1 MEYYRKKIEIMDKFD
16 KEKDYESAGLIA
28 QQIYKKFVRDISSE
42 KIKDESKEIATLI
55 KNKVVNNKNTRWFS

>member
-16 KEKDYESAGLIA
+16 KEEDYESAGLIA

-42 KIKDESKEIATLI
+42 KIKDESK
-55 KNKVVNNKNTRWFS
+55 VVNNKNTRWFS

>member
-1 MEYYRKKIEIMDKFD
+1 MEYYRKKIKIMDKLD
-16 KEKDYESAGLIA
+16 KEKDYESAGLIS
-28 QQIYKKFVRDISSE
+28 QQIYKKFIRDISSE